1 VNLATRLHDRRVLVT
16 GAGSGIG
23 HATTLRLLSE
33 GACVVATDVYTEG
46 LEGLPRSRNL
56 MTFPMDVA
64 DETSVVSGTATA
76 LEHLGGL
83 DILIN
88 AAGVL
93 LAEHVHKTPSELWNL
108 LLGVNLTGTFLV
120 TREALPALLETGK
133 GVVVNLS
140 STAAEFGHPYM
151 AAYAASKGGV
161 RAFTHSLA
169 LEYSKQGLRAV
180 SVAPRAL
187 VDDCAPQRAVAF
199 AVGRCGRD
207 FGDVVFPTV
216 LPQASGLEF
225 DGAAQRIQQPR
236 VTVELVGS
244 ANDARVRFCKMQDT
258 RDCFGALDLSR

>member
-180 SVAPRAL
+180 SVAPGSVRSGISDAM
-187 VDDCAPQRAVAF
+187 
-199 AVGRCGRD
+199 
-207 FGDVVFPTV
+207 
-216 LPQASGLEF
+216 ASGLPADIDVTLFAKLQPILPTGLTDEVGTPMGRPETVAGVVAMLVSDDGEF
-225 DGAAQRIQQPR
+225 ITGTEIRVDGGTHA
-236 VTVELVGS
+236 
-244 ANDARVRFCKMQDT
+244 
-258 RDCFGALDLSR
+258 

>member
-1 VNLATRLHDRRVLVT
+1 LHDRRVLVT

-83 DILIN
+83 DVLIN

-133 GVVVNLS
+133 GVVVNFS

-180 SVAPRAL
+180 SVAPGSVRSGISDAMASRL
-187 VDDCAPQRAVAF
+187 PADIDVTLFAKLQPILPTGLTDEVGTPMGRPETVAGVVAMLASDDGEFITGTEIRVDGGTHA
-199 AVGRCGRD
+199 
-207 FGDVVFPTV
+207 
-216 LPQASGLEF
+216 
-225 DGAAQRIQQPR
+225 
-236 VTVELVGS
+236 
-244 ANDARVRFCKMQDT
+244 
-258 RDCFGALDLSR
+258 

>member
-1 VNLATRLHDRRVLVT
+1 MNLATRLHDRRVLVT

-83 DILIN
+83 DVLIN

-180 SVAPRAL
+180 SVAPGSVRSGISDAM
-187 VDDCAPQRAVAF
+187 
-199 AVGRCGRD
+199 
-207 FGDVVFPTV
+207 
-216 LPQASGLEF
+216 ASGLPADIDVTLFAKLQPILPTGLTDEVGTPMGRPETVAGVVAMLASDDGEF
-225 DGAAQRIQQPR
+225 ITGTEIRVDGGTHA
-236 VTVELVGS
+236 
-244 ANDARVRFCKMQDT
+244 
-258 RDCFGALDLSR
+258 

>member
-83 DILIN
+83 DVLIN

-133 GVVVNLS
+133 GVVVNFS

-180 SVAPRAL
+180 SVAPGSVRSGISDAM
-187 VDDCAPQRAVAF
+187 
-199 AVGRCGRD
+199 
-207 FGDVVFPTV
+207 
-216 LPQASGLEF
+216 ASGLPADIDVTLFAKLQPILPTGLTDEVGTPMERPETVAGVVAMLASDDGEF
-225 DGAAQRIQQPR
+225 ITGTEIRVDGGTHA
-236 VTVELVGS
+236 
-244 ANDARVRFCKMQDT
+244 
-258 RDCFGALDLSR
+258 

>member
-1 VNLATRLHDRRVLVT
+1 LHDRRVLVT

-46 LEGLPRSRNL
+46 LEGLPRSRDL

-83 DILIN
+83 DVLIN

-93 LAEHVHKTPSELWNL
+93 LAEHVHRTPSELWNL

-133 GVVVNLS
+133 GVVVNFS

-180 SVAPRAL
+180 SVAPGSVRSGISDAM
-187 VDDCAPQRAVAF
+187 
-199 AVGRCGRD
+199 
-207 FGDVVFPTV
+207 
-216 LPQASGLEF
+216 ASGLPADIDMTLFAKLQPILPAGLTDEVGTPMGRPETVAGVVAMLASDDGEF
-225 DGAAQRIQQPR
+225 ITGTEIRIDGGTHA
-236 VTVELVGS
+236 
-244 ANDARVRFCKMQDT
+244 
-258 RDCFGALDLSR
+258 

>member
-1 VNLATRLHDRRVLVT
+1 MNLATRLHDRRVLVT

-83 DILIN
+83 DVLIN

-180 SVAPRAL
+180 SVAPGSVRSGISDAM
-187 VDDCAPQRAVAF
+187 
-199 AVGRCGRD
+199 
-207 FGDVVFPTV
+207 
-216 LPQASGLEF
+216 ASGLPADIDVTLFAKLQPILPTGLTDEVGTPMGRPETVAGVVAMLVSDDGEF
-225 DGAAQRIQQPR
+225 ITGTEIRVDGGTHA
-236 VTVELVGS
+236 
-244 ANDARVRFCKMQDT
+244 
-258 RDCFGALDLSR
+258 

>member
-1 VNLATRLHDRRVLVT
+1 MNLATRLHDRRVLVT

-83 DILIN
+83 DVLIN

-180 SVAPRAL
+180 SVAPGSVRSGISDAMASRL
-187 VDDCAPQRAVAF
+187 PADIDVTLFAKLQPILPTGLTDEVGTPMGRPETVAGVVAMLASDDGEFITGTEIRVDGGTHA
-199 AVGRCGRD
+199 
-207 FGDVVFPTV
+207 
-216 LPQASGLEF
+216 
-225 DGAAQRIQQPR
+225 
-236 VTVELVGS
+236 
-244 ANDARVRFCKMQDT
+244 
-258 RDCFGALDLSR
+258 

>member
-83 DILIN
+83 DVLIN

-133 GVVVNLS
+133 GVVVNFS

-180 SVAPRAL
+180 SVAPGSVRSGISDAM
-187 VDDCAPQRAVAF
+187 
-199 AVGRCGRD
+199 
-207 FGDVVFPTV
+207 
-216 LPQASGLEF
+216 ASGLPADIDVTLFAKLQPILPTGLTDEVGTPMGRPETVAGVVAMLASDDGEF
-225 DGAAQRIQQPR
+225 ITGTEIRVDGGTHA
-236 VTVELVGS
+236 
-244 ANDARVRFCKMQDT
+244 
-258 RDCFGALDLSR
+258 

>member
-46 LEGLPRSRNL
+46 LEGLPRSRDL

-83 DILIN
+83 DVLIN

-93 LAEHVHKTPSELWNL
+93 LAEHVHRTPSELWNL

-133 GVVVNLS
+133 GVVVNFS

-180 SVAPRAL
+180 SVAPGSVRSGISDAM
-187 VDDCAPQRAVAF
+187 
-199 AVGRCGRD
+199 
-207 FGDVVFPTV
+207 
-216 LPQASGLEF
+216 ASGLPADIDMTLFAKLQPILPAGLTDEVGTPMGRPETVAGVVAMLASDDGEF
-225 DGAAQRIQQPR
+225 ITGTEIRIDGGTHA
-236 VTVELVGS
+236 
-244 ANDARVRFCKMQDT
+244 
-258 RDCFGALDLSR
+258 

>member
-1 VNLATRLHDRRVLVT
+1 MNLATRLHDRRVLVT

-76 LEHLGGL
+76 VEHLGGL
-83 DILIN
+83 DVLIN

-180 SVAPRAL
+180 SVAPGSVRSGISDAM
-187 VDDCAPQRAVAF
+187 
-199 AVGRCGRD
+199 
-207 FGDVVFPTV
+207 
-216 LPQASGLEF
+216 ASGLPADIDVTLFAKLQPILPTGLTDEVGTPMGRPETVAGVVAMLASDDGEF
-225 DGAAQRIQQPR
+225 ITGTEIRVDGGTHA
-236 VTVELVGS
+236 
-244 ANDARVRFCKMQDT
+244 
-258 RDCFGALDLSR
+258 

>member
-1 VNLATRLHDRRVLVT
+1 LHDRRVLVT

-83 DILIN
+83 DVLIN

-93 LAEHVHKTPSELWNL
+93 LAEHVHKTLSELWNL

-180 SVAPRAL
+180 SVAPGSVRSGISDAM
-187 VDDCAPQRAVAF
+187 
-199 AVGRCGRD
+199 
-207 FGDVVFPTV
+207 
-216 LPQASGLEF
+216 ASGLPADIDVTLFAKLQPILPTGLTDEVGTPMGRPETVAGVVAMLASDDGEF
-225 DGAAQRIQQPR
+225 ITGTEIRVDGGTHA
-236 VTVELVGS
+236 
-244 ANDARVRFCKMQDT
+244 
-258 RDCFGALDLSR
+258 

>member
-1 VNLATRLHDRRVLVT
+1 VNLAARLHDRRVLVT

-76 LEHLGGL
+76 LEQLGGL
-83 DILIN
+83 DVLVN

-93 LAEHVHKTPSELWNL
+93 LAEHVHETPLELWNL

-120 TREALPALLETGK
+120 TREALPALLETGN
-133 GVVVNLS
+133 GVVVNFS

-180 SVAPRAL
+180 SVAPGSVRSGISDAM
-187 VDDCAPQRAVAF
+187 
-199 AVGRCGRD
+199 
-207 FGDVVFPTV
+207 
-216 LPQASGLEF
+216 ASGLPTDVDMTLFGKLRPILPTGLTDDAGTAMGRPEAVAGVVAMLVSDDGEF
-225 DGAAQRIQQPR
+225 ITGTEIRVDGGTHA
-236 VTVELVGS
+236 
-244 ANDARVRFCKMQDT
+244 
-258 RDCFGALDLSR
+258 

>member
-180 SVAPRAL
+180 SVAPGSVRSGISDAMASRL
-187 VDDCAPQRAVAF
+187 PADIDVTLFAKLQPILPTGLTDEVGTPMGRPETVAGVVAMLASDDGEFITGTEIRVDGGTHA
-199 AVGRCGRD
+199 
-207 FGDVVFPTV
+207 
-216 LPQASGLEF
+216 
-225 DGAAQRIQQPR
+225 
-236 VTVELVGS
+236 
-244 ANDARVRFCKMQDT
+244 
-258 RDCFGALDLSR
+258 